1 MKQQLFILILMIGIF
16 GLSANV
22 NAADYEEGDSA
33 TETHKGKKH
42 KHKRKHRKSPAKMLE
57 KVDANQDGQVDLS
70 EFLAHAE
77 ERFNKMD
84 LNSDGILTLEEGK
97 ESHKLMREKH
107 KAERKARRE
116 ARRAE
121 RENSEESDASAEGD

>member
-1 MKQQLFILILMIGIF
+1 MKQNISVLILTVVIF

-22 NAADYEEGDSA
+22 NAGHHETGDAA
-33 TETHKGKKH
+33 TEEHKGKKY
-42 KHKRKHRKSPAKMLE
+42 KHKHRKSPARMLK
-57 KVDANQDGQVDLS
+57 KVDTNQDGQVDLT

-77 ERFNKMD
+77 QRFNKMD

-116 ARRAE
+116 QRKAE
-121 RENSEESDASAEGD
+121 REATGANEERD

>member
-1 MKQQLFILILMIGIF
+1 MKQKLFILILTVGVL

-22 NAADYEEGDSA
+22 NAGHHETGESA

-42 KHKRKHRKSPAKMLE
+42 KHRKSPEKMLE
-57 KVDANQDGQVDLS
+57 KVDTNQDGQVDLT

-77 ERFNKMD
+77 QRFNKMD

-107 KAERKARRE
+107 KAERKARRA
-116 ARRAE
+116 ARKAE
-121 RENSEESDASAEGD
+121 REKNQESDSSEESD